1 MSIAF
6 VVGNGTSRKP
16 VNLTKLK
23 QHGLLY
29 ACNAVYREGVNPDYL
44 VAVDTKMVTEINRS
58 QYQIDNSVWT
68 NPNKLFEKFHKFNY
82 FATPL
87 GWSSGPTA
95 LWLATNTT
103 EHTHDQIYILGF
115 DFEGTQGKINNLYA
129 DTENYKRSTEV
140 ATYHGNWSRQ
150 TGIII
155 QKNVQKR
162 YIRVVENKDDY
173 CPDNLRPLGNLS
185 HMTTKEFMEKFM
197 DL

>member
-1 MSIAF
+1 M
-6 VVGNGTSRKP
+6 
-16 VNLTKLK
+16 
-23 QHGLLY
+23 
-29 ACNAVYREGVNPDYL
+29 
-44 VAVDTKMVTEINRS
+44 
-58 QYQIDNSVWT
+58 
-68 NPNKLFEKFHKFNY
+68 
-82 FATPL
+82 
-87 GWSSGPTA
+87 
-95 LWLATNTT
+95 
-103 EHTHDQIYILGF
+103 
-115 DFEGTQGKINNLYA
+115 YA

-155 QKNVQKR
+155 QKNIQKR